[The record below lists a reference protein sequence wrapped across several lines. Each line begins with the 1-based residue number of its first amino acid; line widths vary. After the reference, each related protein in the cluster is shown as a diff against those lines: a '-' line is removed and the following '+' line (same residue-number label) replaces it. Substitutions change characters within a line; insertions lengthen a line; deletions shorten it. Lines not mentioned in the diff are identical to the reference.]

1 MIKIAVVGIGTVGIQ
16 SLSHLLGFLDNN
28 FEITAIYDPNIKI
41 LGVGESSQPDFLV
54 SLHKGA
60 NFKITEDAHH
70 LDATIK
76 LGAKWINWRKEDF
89 TMTLDPPF
97 MAMHFNNFKLKEFC
111 FQRFKQLWKEKF
123 QIIKGNVS
131 SIENINGNYA
141 QVNVDDKSYNF
152 DFVMDCRGYPEDF
165 SNYETVESIPVN
177 HALIHVKDTPG
188 DWTTTI
194 NQATEHG
201 WMFGLPLQTRNAWGY
216 LYNDTISSKQEV
228 VDDMCKIFKLD
239 ESNLNLKE
247 FSFKNY
253 KAKQYFDGRVML
265 NGNRALFYE
274 PLEALANGFYNNVI
288 RNFFDYVTEDK
299 SISNFHSVPTINNRL
314 TQLADSNEMFINFIY
329 HGGSNFNSKFWKF
342 AKQNCSIFLNQS
354 VLWKRTNHDVKKII
368 SNTNATSNDT
378 VSFWKV
384 HHWKDWDEKLT
395 FDYFK
400 NKRTINNSKEF

>member
-1 MIKIAVVGIGTVGIQ
+1 MIKIAVVGIGTVGIHA
-16 SLSHLLGFLDNN
+16 LSHLLGFLDNN
-28 FEITAIYDPNIKI
+28 FEITSIYDPNIKI
-41 LGVGESSQPDFLV
+41 LGVGESSQPNFLI
-54 SLHKGA
+54 SLHKGT

-76 LGAKWINWRKEDF
+76 LGAKWIDWRKEDF
-89 TMTLDPPF
+89 IMTLDPPV

-111 FQRFKQLWKEKF
+111 FYRFTKLWKEKF
-123 QIIKGNVS
+123 QIIEGNVT
-131 SIENINGNYA
+131 SIENIHGNCA
-141 QVNVDDKSYNF
+141 QIIVDNKSYNF

-188 DWTTTI
+188 TWTTTI

-228 VDDMCKIFKLD
+228 VDDMCKIFRLD
-239 ESNLNLKE
+239 ENTLNLKE

-253 KAKQYFDGRVML
+253 RAKTYFDGRIML

-274 PLEALANGFYNNVI
+274 PLEALSNGFYDSVI
-288 RNFFDYVTEDK
+288 RNFFDYVTENK
-299 SISNFHSVPTINNRL
+299 AISNFYSVANINK
-314 TQLADSNEMFINFIY
+314 QLVELAKSSEMFINFVY
-329 HGGSNFNSKFWKF
+329 HGGSKYDSKFWNF
-342 AKQNCSIFLNQS
+342 AKHKCSSFINESLLWQKTIKDVNE
-354 VLWKRTNHDVKKII
+354 VLSNK
-368 SNTNATSNDT
+368 NTNDYS

-384 HHWKDWDEKLT
+384 HHWEDWNKNLE
-395 FDYFK
+395 FNYFLK
-400 NKRTINNSKEF
+400 